1 MNLTPDEA
9 AIVRRMLDGEPQ
21 EDDDPLGRLALRE
34 RLNAEA
40 PPLGARV
47 FRLVCELGGDAAKKV
62 AANTKERK
70 ALRESMGRKALP
82 KGVGPAKVVPLAG
95 PTMNEYN
102 ALDPWRKEALRKA
115 YDEEIERL
123 KPFYMEW
130 SCGSTDRLVTRDN
143 KLVKCKRC
151 KGSGKVVGS
160 VKKRPVQKTCP
171 DCNGATVVGAA
182 PLMVREGGRRRA
194 VFVTRESSVR
204 PDEESLDAHL
214 GSKVALDR
222 LVHAGVLRGDS
233 HDWLVR
239 YGTWQRAKPGEGR
252 VVVEVYEIANG

>member
-9 AIVRRMLDGEPQ
+9 ALVRRMLDGEPQ

-40 PPLGARV
+40 TPLGAHV

-70 ALRESMGRKALP
+70 ALRESMGVKALP
-82 KGVGPAKVVPLAG
+82 KGTGPAKVVYLSA
-95 PTMNEYN
+95 PTLNEYN
-102 ALDPWRKEALRKA
+102 GLDPWQKEALRKA
-115 YDEEIERL
+115 YDTEIETL
-123 KPFYMEW
+123 KSKWPTW
-130 SCGSTDRLVTRDN
+130 SCGSTDKLHARPD
-143 KLVKCKRC
+143 KLVKCNRC
-151 KGSGKVVGS
+151 KGSGTVMGS
-160 VKKRPVQKTCP
+160 LAKRPIQKTCP
-171 DCNGATVVGAA
+171 ECLGTKTVGAA
-182 PLMVREGGRRRA
+182 PIVMREGGRRRA
-194 VFVTRESSVR
+194 VVVTRESSVR

-214 GSKVALDR
+214 GAKIPLDR
-222 LVHAGVLRGDS
+222 LVQAGVLRGDS

-252 VVVEVYEIANG
+252 VVVDVYEIADG